1 MMEIKLTTATAEDL
15 LLVLQDYLHQRI
27 PVREYVDKRYASQD
41 EVYRNHKIGEVQGR
55 VPRLQGFARRL
66 EAETDAQTELRLQT
80 QGETK

>member
-15 LLVLQDYLHQRI
+15 LLALQDYLHQRI

-55 VPRLQGFARRL
+55 VTRLQGFARRL

-80 QGETK
+80 KGESK